1 MRHARRLTVFL
12 VALLLGGAA
21 SADDGAAARL
31 EALVDA
37 IQSNK
42 TALVA
47 VNLNLDQDESQVFW
61 PVYLAYQEELS
72 ALGDRFVQLID
83 GYTTNFETMDD
94 AQAETIVE
102 EYLALET
109 ERVALRRKYF
119 EPLSEALPGRKVAR
133 FYQFENKVDAVLRYR
148 LAQSI
153 PVIDFAPN
161 AAATEGP

>member
-21 SADDGAAARL
+21 SADDDSAARL

-37 IQSNK
+37 IESNK

-47 VNLNLDQDESQVFW
+47 VNLNLDQDESQLFW

-72 ALGDRFVQLID
+72 ALGDRFVQLVEE
-83 GYTTNFETMDD
+83 YTTNFETMDD
-94 AQAETIVE
+94 AQAAKIVE
-102 EYLALET
+102 EYLVIEG
-109 ERVALRRKYF
+109 ERAALRRKYF
-119 EPLSEALPGRKVAR
+119 APLSEALPGRKVAR

-148 LAQSI
+148 LAQGI
-153 PVIDFAPN
+153 PVIDFAPG
-161 AAATEGP
+161 AVATESP